1 MLGVLQHGQGYRFE
15 GRPQERGEGALH
27 QYLHKYLP
35 TKPESSICIKHISIE
50 SYVNYYAINL
60 DQVISQRKINDTR
73 FTTG

>member
-1 MLGVLQHGQGYRFE
+1 MLVGVEASR
-15 GRPQERGEGALH
+15 GRAVANCGEGALH

-35 TKPESSICIKHISIE
+35 TKSESSICIKHISIE